1 MTGAELALLFDDK
14 IDYSFSDNLSP
25 QRKQRIFSNAFINT
39 IEAKYRN
46 LSTEK
51 QYSEMSHL
59 IVTDEERNVTNN
71 RIRVRPWNVNTLVYT
86 GTVVT
91 FTSFSE
97 HNLSVGDTF
106 TLSNASGVT
115 GANTTYTVQSVP
127 SATSLIAADP
137 GITGTYDQGSGN
149 ITYTNMFSNYLHMF
163 SIQCRMYKRS
173 DGHAIYG
180 FTPNV
185 PSLSFYRPQDI
196 RDRDL
201 ILIENANGIT
211 GLPVSGE
218 VYAKTTVRSTLK
230 LYSDEYLTSP
240 ITISGSY
247 TGGGTV
253 KKLYYRNATYFAP
266 DRDIAQLSKPTAD
279 NPGVR
284 TSDSFLYILPED
296 HVCDKVKMDYI
307 KKPDVEIVITDTTT
321 ELLDYYTEKFLQ
333 RVVDEAMSIYY
344 QTVRAPQQVQ
354 MTDNDIVQNP

>member
-14 IDYSFSDNLSP
+14 IDSSFSDNLSP

-86 GTVVT
+86 GIIVT

-97 HNLSVGDTF
+97 HNLAVGDTF
-106 TLSNASGVT
+106 TLSNAAGVT

-127 SATSLIAADP
+127 NATTLVAADP
-137 GITGTYDQGSGN
+137 GITGTYEQGTGN
-149 ITYTNMFSNYLHMF
+149 ITYTNMYSDFLHMF
-163 SIQCRMYKRS
+163 SIKCRMYKRT
-173 DGHAIYG
+173 DGYAIYK
-180 FTPNV
+180 FRPN
-185 PSLSFYRPQDI
+185 SLDFYRPQDI
-196 RDRDL
+196 RSGDL
-201 ILIENANGIT
+201 MLIENATGII
-211 GLPVSGE
+211 GLPASGE
-218 VYAKTTVRSTLK
+218 VYAKGIMRLRLK
-230 LYSDEYLTSP
+230 LYSDQYLTSP
-240 ITISGSY
+240 ITLSGTY
-247 TGGGTV
+247 NGGGTV
-253 KKLYYRNATYFAP
+253 KKIYYRNATYFAP

-279 NPGVR
+279 HPGVR
-284 TSDSFLYILPED
+284 TSDSFLYILPAD
-296 HVCDKVKMDYI
+296 HVCDKVKMDYL
-307 KKPDVEIVITDTTT
+307 KKPDVEIIITDTTT
-321 ELLDYYTEKFLQ
+321 ELLDYYTQKFLD
-333 RVVDEAMSIYY
+333 RVVDEAMSLYY